1 MKLKYLLAAS
11 VVSLSAAAT
20 IAAPAAAQSITSGIE
35 GSVIDVNGNAL
46 PGATATI
53 TDTRTGSVRDV
64 TAGADGNFRVGS
76 LPPGGPYTVTV
87 TAPGYEGQTVED
99 VFTSI
104 SGNTAFRFTLEAS
117 AAGGTDNV
125 IIVTG
130 ARAGVTQL
138 AVGPGTAFDTQTL
151 EAFPSITR
159 DVRDII
165 RIDPRVS
172 LEASNDVD
180 RISCLGGNDRTNT
193 FTVDGI
199 VQSDTFGL
207 NGTPF
212 AARNSLPLPFDVVEQ
227 VSVEFA
233 PFDVEYSEFTG
244 CLVNVVTKSGGNE
257 FSGSAFITYFDGGL
271 FADNIDGLPLT
282 GNEEKRWGATL
293 SGPIIKDRLF
303 FSFGYEEVDLGQ
315 GNNFGPAG
323 GGFTNEA
330 DFVSQAQFD
339 QFAEIAQR
347 VYGQDVGGYPTTL
360 AEGNV
365 RYFGRLDA
373 QINDD
378 HRLEATYQRLEETN
392 LESDF
397 GGQNLTGFNSFED
410 EGTTSDYYSLRLY
423 SEWSDAITTE
433 LRVSRAEVGD
443 VQGPVGFGEAQSDN
457 PTPRLVVGVLPDGTP
472 VSGGGVTDQNGIL
485 STGPGIFRSA
495 NQLDTKIDQA
505 RFQLNYDAGD
515 HLFKIGAEVNDLEV
529 FNLFAINATGSLYFE
544 NLADFE
550 QGLLSGGTELFPNA
564 DEIATGAALGGDI
577 NAGIDGDINNAA
589 ALFSRRIY
597 SVYAQDEWQATDQ
610 LTVNAGIRVQLYDGD
625 APRAN
630 PNFLERYGFTNA
642 NSFGRLEPVVLP
654 RLSASYEFDND
665 GFISN
670 SRVTGG
676 VGIFSGGDPVVYFSN
691 AFSNN
696 GFSSALGTTR
706 FDCGAGDIAVDPV
719 TGQFDVV
726 TGGNFTGFPQ
736 CAIDGGAADAAAGNA
751 DVQSTDPNFKV
762 PTVTRASLA
771 FQTTIGAETGFFSD
785 WNLQL
790 DYIYSKFNNALNF
803 VDLSQTPDIRT
814 GLSGF
819 TVDGR
824 PIYQAID
831 STVAGCNAVL
841 QGNGGTPPVYT
852 GVTAD
857 CFNTRRDDNIQL
869 TNDGSSDSHSASIV
883 LSKTFASGLFTEGGS
898 TRVNFGYAFTDS
910 NNARNNQSSTA
921 TSSFDVTAAFD
932 RQNPAVSTATTET
945 RHNFTAAV
953 NFREQF
959 FDGYDTSFGF
969 FFRAREGRPY
979 SLTFD
984 GGGVFADSSS
994 GNDNALLYV
1003 PTGAG
1008 DANLSDFSGQGF
1020 SPTQVAA
1027 LQAAQAEAAEATL
1040 QYVEESG
1047 CGFTPGQTIR
1057 RNTCRNDWHVDMDLR
1072 ISQELP
1078 FLGSLTGIKDDRIEL
1093 FADFSN
1099 FLNLLDSGW
1108 NILRSRGGFNGL
1120 VDVVDAGLRIDD
1132 PDSPGDSITV
1142 GGVDGQGRYVLGGF
1156 NPDDQN
1162 FIAINPSA
1170 WRIQIGARYEF

>member
-20 IAAPAAAQSITSGIE
+20 IATPAAAQTITSGVE
-35 GSVIDVNGNAL
+35 GQVADETGAAI
-46 PGATATI
+46 PGATITV
-53 TDTRTGSVRDV
+53 TDTRTGQTRTL
-64 TAGADGNFRVGS
+64 TAGSDGNFRVGS
-76 LPPGGPYTVTV
+76 LVPGGPYTVTA
-87 TAPGYEGQTVED
+87 TAPGYEGQTVENQ
-99 VFTSI
+99 FI
-104 SGNTAFRFTLEAS
+104 NLSGNTSYSFNLTS
-117 AAGGTDNV
+117 TAAGASDNV

-130 ARAGVTQL
+130 ARAGAVQL
-138 AVGPGTAFDTQTL
+138 AVGPGVAFDTATL
-151 EAFPSITR
+151 EAFPSLTR

-172 LEASNDVD
+172 LEQNNDVD

-199 VQSDTFGL
+199 VQSDVFGL

-212 AARNSLPLPFDVVEQ
+212 AARNSLPLPYDVIDQ
-227 VSVEFA
+227 ISVEFA
-233 PFDVEYSEFTG
+233 PFDVEYSDFTG
-244 CLVNVVTKSGGNE
+244 CLINVVTESGGNE
-257 FSGSAFITYFDGGL
+257 FSGSAFFTYFDGGL
-271 FADNIDGLPLT
+271 FANSIDGRPLT
-282 GNEEKRWGATL
+282 ANEEKRWGATIN
-293 SGPIIKDRLF
+293 GPIIKDRVF
-303 FSFGYEEVDLGQ
+303 FAFGYEEADLAG

-339 QFAEIAQR
+339 EFARIAR
-347 VYGQDVGGYPTTL
+347 DVYGQDVGGYPRSL

-373 QINDD
+373 IITDD

-392 LESDF
+392 IESDF
-397 GGQNLTGFNSFED
+397 GGSNLTGLNSFED
-410 EGTTSDYYSLRLY
+410 EGTISDYYSVRLY
-423 SEWSDAITTE
+423 SDWSDSISTE

-457 PTPRLVVGVLPDGTP
+457 PTPRLVVGVMPDGTA
-472 VSGGGVTDQNGIL
+472 VSGGGVTDNNGIL

-505 RFQLNYDAGD
+505 RFQLNYDADNG
-515 HLFKIGAEVNDLEV
+515 HFLKFGAELSDLEV
-529 FNLFAINATGSLYFE
+529 FNLFAINATGSLYFQ
-544 NLADFE
+544 NFADFE
-550 QGLLSGGTELFPNA
+550 AGLLSPGTELFPNA
-564 DEIATGAALGGDI
+564 DEVANGEALGGDI

-589 ALFSRRIY
+589 ARFSRQIY
-597 SVYAQDEWQATDQ
+597 SFYAQDEWQATDQ
-610 LTVNAGIRVQLYDGD
+610 LTVNAGMRVQIYDGD
-625 APRAN
+625 APAAN
-630 PNFLERYGFTNA
+630 PNFLDRFGFTNA
-642 NSFGRLEPVVLP
+642 NSFAKIDPVWLP
-654 RLSASYEFDND
+654 RLSATYEFDNE
-665 GFISN
+665 GFFSN

-676 VGIFSGGDPVVYFSN
+676 VGVFSGGDPVVYFSN

-719 TGQFDVV
+719 TGQYDVV
-726 TGGNFTGFPQ
+726 TGGGFTGFPQ
-736 CAIDGGAADAAAGNA
+736 CAIDGGAADAAAGRA
-751 DVQSTDPNFKV
+751 DVQSTNPNFKV

-771 FQTTIGAETGFFSD
+771 FQTDIGAETGFFSN

-790 DYIYSKFNNALNF
+790 DYIYSRYNNALNF
-803 VDLSQTPDIRT
+803 VDLSQTPDIRQ
-814 GLSGF
+814 GLNGF

-824 PIYQAID
+824 PIYAAID
-831 STVAGCNAVL
+831 TTVAGCDAVL
-841 QGNGGTPPVYT
+841 QGDGGTPPVYT
-852 GVTAD
+852 NVSAA
-857 CFNTRRDDNIQL
+857 CFNTGRDDEIQL
-869 TNDGSSDSHSASIV
+869 TNDGSSESHSISAV
-883 LSKTFASGLFTEGGS
+883 LRKRFESGLFTDGGS
-898 TRVNFGYAFTDS
+898 TNVTFGYAFTDS

-932 RQNPAVSTATTET
+932 RQDPAVSTATTET

-953 NFREQF
+953 NFKEQF
-959 FDGYDTSFGF
+959 IDGYDTSIGF

-1003 PTGAG
+1003 PSGVS
-1008 DANLSDFSGQGF
+1008 DPNVSPLSD
-1020 SPTQVAA
+1020 PDAV
-1027 LQAAQAEAAEATL
+1027 QAVVD
-1040 QYVEESG
+1040 YVNASG
-1047 CGFTPGQTIR
+1047 CKFTPGATIK

-1072 ISQELP
+1072 FSQELP
-1078 FLGSLTGIKDDRIEL
+1078 FLGSLTGIKEDRIEL
-1093 FADFSN
+1093 FADVAN

-1108 NILRSRGGFNGL
+1108 NILKSRGGFDGL
-1120 VDVVDAGLRIDD
+1120 VSVADADVDDEGRYIIDD
-1132 PDSPGDSITV
+1132 
-1142 GGVDGQGRYVLGGF
+1142 F

-1170 WRIQIGARYEF
+1170 WRIQVGVRYEF

>member
-20 IAAPAAAQSITSGIE
+20 IATPAAAQTITSGVE
-35 GSVIDVNGNAL
+35 GQVADETGAAI
-46 PGATATI
+46 PGATVTV
-53 TDTRTGSVRDV
+53 TDTRTGQTRTL
-64 TAGADGNFRVGS
+64 TAGSDGNFRVGS
-76 LPPGGPYTVTV
+76 LVPGGPYTVTA
-87 TAPGYEGQTVED
+87 TAPGYEGQTVENQ
-99 VFTSI
+99 FI
-104 SGNTAFRFTLEAS
+104 NLSGNTSYSFNLTS
-117 AAGGTDNV
+117 TAAGASDNV

-130 ARAGVTQL
+130 ARAGAVQL
-138 AVGPGTAFDTQTL
+138 AVGPGVAFDNATL
-151 EAFPSITR
+151 EAFPSLTR

-172 LEASNDVD
+172 LERDNEVD

-199 VQSDTFGL
+199 VQSDVFGL

-212 AARNSLPLPFDVVEQ
+212 AARNSLPLPYDVIDQ
-227 VSVEFA
+227 ISVEFA
-233 PFDVEYSEFTG
+233 PFDVEYSDFTG
-244 CLVNVVTKSGGNE
+244 CLINVVTESGGNE
-257 FSGSAFITYFDGGL
+257 FSGSAFFTYFDGGL
-271 FADNIDGLPLT
+271 FANSIDGRPLT
-282 GNEEKRWGATL
+282 ANEEKRWGATIN
-293 SGPIIKDRLF
+293 GPIIKDRIF
-303 FSFGYEEVDLGQ
+303 FAFGYEEADLAG

-339 QFAEIAQR
+339 EFARIAR
-347 VYGQDVGGYPTTL
+347 DVYGQDVGGYPRSL

-373 QINDD
+373 IITDD

-392 LESDF
+392 IESDF
-397 GGQNLTGFNSFED
+397 GGSNLTGFNSFED
-410 EGTTSDYYSLRLY
+410 EGTISDYYSVRLY
-423 SEWSDAITTE
+423 SDWSDSISTE

-457 PTPRLVVGVLPDGTP
+457 PTPRLVVGVMPDGTA
-472 VSGGGVTDQNGIL
+472 VSGGGVTDNNGIL

-515 HLFKIGAEVNDLEV
+515 GHFLKFGAELSDLEV
-529 FNLFAINATGSLYFE
+529 FNLFAINATGSLYFQ
-544 NLADFE
+544 NFADFE
-550 QGLLSGGTELFPNA
+550 AGLLSPGTELFPNA
-564 DEIATGAALGGDI
+564 DEVANGEALGGDI

-589 ALFSRRIY
+589 ASFSRQIY
-597 SVYAQDEWQATDQ
+597 SFYAQDEWQATDQ
-610 LTVNAGIRVQLYDGD
+610 LTVNAGMRVQIYDGD
-625 APRAN
+625 APAAN
-630 PNFLERYGFTNA
+630 PNFLDRYGFTNA
-642 NSFGRLEPVVLP
+642 NSFAKIDPVWLP
-654 RLSASYEFDND
+654 RLSATYEFDNE
-665 GFISN
+665 GFFSN

-676 VGIFSGGDPVVYFSN
+676 VGVFSGGDPVVYFSN

-719 TGQFDVV
+719 TGQYDVV
-726 TGGNFTGFPQ
+726 TGGQFTGFPQ
-736 CAIDGGAADAAAGNA
+736 CAIDGGAADAAAGLA
-751 DVQSTDPNFKV
+751 DVQSTNPNFKV

-771 FQTTIGAETGFFSD
+771 FQTDIGAETGFFSN

-790 DYIYSKFNNALNF
+790 DYIYSRFNNALNF
-803 VDLSQTPDIRT
+803 VDLSQTPDIRQ
-814 GLSGF
+814 GLNGF

-824 PIYQAID
+824 PIYAAID
-831 STVAGCNAVL
+831 STNAGCDAVL
-841 QGNGGTPPVYT
+841 QGDGGTPPVYT
-852 GVTAD
+852 NVSAA
-857 CFNTRRDDNIQL
+857 CFNTGRDDNIQL
-869 TNDGSSDSHSASIV
+869 TNDGSSESHSISAV
-883 LSKTFASGLFTEGGS
+883 LRKRFESGLFTDGGS
-898 TRVNFGYAFTDS
+898 TNVTFGYAFTDS

-932 RQNPAVSTATTET
+932 RQDPAVSTATTET

-953 NFREQF
+953 NFKEQF
-959 FDGYDTSFGF
+959 IDGYDTSIGF

-1003 PTGAG
+1003 PSG
-1008 DANLSDFSGQGF
+1008 LSDPNV
-1020 SPTQVAA
+1020 SPLSDPDAV
-1027 LQAAQAEAAEATL
+1027 QAVVD
-1040 QYVEESG
+1040 YVNASG
-1047 CGFTPGQTIR
+1047 CKFTPGATIK

-1072 ISQELP
+1072 FSQELP
-1078 FLGSLTGIKDDRIEL
+1078 FLGSLTGIKEDRIEL
-1093 FADFSN
+1093 FADVAN

-1108 NILRSRGGFNGL
+1108 NILKSRGGFNGL
-1120 VDVVDAGLRIDD
+1120 VSVADADVDDEGRYIIDD
-1132 PDSPGDSITV
+1132 
-1142 GGVDGQGRYVLGGF
+1142 F

-1170 WRIQIGARYEF
+1170 WRIQVGVRYEF

>member
-20 IAAPAAAQSITSGIE
+20 IATPAAAQTITSGVE
-35 GSVIDVNGNAL
+35 GQVADETGAAI
-46 PGATATI
+46 PGATVTV
-53 TDTRTGSVRDV
+53 TDTRTGQTRTL
-64 TAGADGNFRVGS
+64 TAGSDGNFRVGS
-76 LPPGGPYTVTV
+76 LVPGGPYTVTA
-87 TAPGYEGQTVED
+87 TAPGYEGQTVENQ
-99 VFTSI
+99 FI
-104 SGNTAFRFTLEAS
+104 NLSGNTSYSFNLTS
-117 AAGGTDNV
+117 TAAGASDNV

-130 ARAGVTQL
+130 ARAGAVQL
-138 AVGPGTAFDTQTL
+138 AVGPGVAFDNATL
-151 EAFPSITR
+151 EAFPSLTR

-172 LEASNDVD
+172 LEQNNDVD

-199 VQSDTFGL
+199 VQSDVFGL

-212 AARNSLPLPFDVVEQ
+212 AARNSLPLPYDVIDQ
-227 VSVEFA
+227 ISVEFA
-233 PFDVEYSEFTG
+233 PFDVEYSDFTG
-244 CLVNVVTKSGGNE
+244 CLINVVTESGGNE
-257 FSGSAFITYFDGGL
+257 FSGSAFFTYFDGGL
-271 FADNIDGLPLT
+271 FANSIDGRPLT
-282 GNEEKRWGATL
+282 ANEEKRWGATIN
-293 SGPIIKDRLF
+293 GPIIKDRIF
-303 FSFGYEEVDLGQ
+303 FAFGYEEADLAG

-339 QFAEIAQR
+339 EFARIAR
-347 VYGQDVGGYPTTL
+347 DVYGQDVGGYPRSL

-373 QINDD
+373 IITDD

-392 LESDF
+392 IESDF
-397 GGQNLTGFNSFED
+397 GGSNLTGFNSFED
-410 EGTTSDYYSLRLY
+410 EGTISDYYSVRLY
-423 SEWSDAITTE
+423 SDWSDSISTE

-457 PTPRLVVGVLPDGTP
+457 PTPRLVVGVMPDGTA
-472 VSGGGVTDQNGIL
+472 VSGGGVTDNNGIL

-515 HLFKIGAEVNDLEV
+515 GHFLKFGAELSDLEV
-529 FNLFAINATGSLYFE
+529 FNLFAINATGSLYFQ
-544 NLADFE
+544 NFADFE
-550 QGLLSGGTELFPNA
+550 AGLLSPGTELFPNA
-564 DEIATGAALGGDI
+564 DEVANGEALGGDI

-589 ALFSRRIY
+589 ASFSRQIY
-597 SVYAQDEWQATDQ
+597 SFYAQDEWQATDQ
-610 LTVNAGIRVQLYDGD
+610 LTVNAGMRVQIYDGD
-625 APRAN
+625 APAAN
-630 PNFLERYGFTNA
+630 PNFLDRYGFTNA
-642 NSFGRLEPVVLP
+642 NSFAKIDPVWLP
-654 RLSASYEFDND
+654 RLSATYEFDNE
-665 GFISN
+665 GFFSN

-676 VGIFSGGDPVVYFSN
+676 VGVFSGGDPVVYFSN

-719 TGQFDVV
+719 TGQYDVV
-726 TGGNFTGFPQ
+726 TGGQFTGFPQ
-736 CAIDGGAADAAAGNA
+736 CAIDGGAADAAAGLA
-751 DVQSTDPNFKV
+751 DVQSTNPNFKV

-771 FQTTIGAETGFFSD
+771 FQTDIGAETGFFSN

-790 DYIYSKFNNALNF
+790 DYIYSRFNNALNF
-803 VDLSQTPDIRT
+803 VDLSQTPDIRQ
-814 GLSGF
+814 GLNGF

-824 PIYQAID
+824 PIYAAID
-831 STVAGCNAVL
+831 STNAGCDAVL
-841 QGNGGTPPVYT
+841 QGDGGTPPVYT
-852 GVTAD
+852 NVSAA
-857 CFNTRRDDNIQL
+857 CFNTGRDDNIQL
-869 TNDGSSDSHSASIV
+869 TNDGSSESHSISAV
-883 LSKTFASGLFTEGGS
+883 LRKRFESGLFTDGGS
-898 TRVNFGYAFTDS
+898 TNVTFGYAFTDS

-932 RQNPAVSTATTET
+932 RQDPAVSTATTET

-953 NFREQF
+953 NFKEQF
-959 FDGYDTSFGF
+959 IDGYDTSIGF

-1003 PTGAG
+1003 PSG
-1008 DANLSDFSGQGF
+1008 LSDPNV
-1020 SPTQVAA
+1020 SPLSDPDAV
-1027 LQAAQAEAAEATL
+1027 QAVVD
-1040 QYVEESG
+1040 YVNASG
-1047 CGFTPGQTIR
+1047 CKFTPGATIK

-1072 ISQELP
+1072 FSQELP
-1078 FLGSLTGIKDDRIEL
+1078 FLGSLTGIKEDRIEL
-1093 FADFSN
+1093 FADVAN

-1108 NILRSRGGFNGL
+1108 NILKSRGGFNGL
-1120 VDVVDAGLRIDD
+1120 VSVADADVDDEGRYIIDD
-1132 PDSPGDSITV
+1132 
-1142 GGVDGQGRYVLGGF
+1142 F

-1170 WRIQIGARYEF
+1170 WRIQVGVRYEF

>member
-20 IAAPAAAQSITSGIE
+20 IATPAAAQTITSGVE
-35 GSVIDVNGNAL
+35 GQVADETGAAI
-46 PGATATI
+46 PGATITV
-53 TDTRTGSVRDV
+53 TDTRTGQTRTL
-64 TAGADGNFRVGS
+64 TAGSDGNFRVGS
-76 LPPGGPYTVTV
+76 LVPGGPYTVTA
-87 TAPGYEGQTVED
+87 TAPGYEGQTVENQ
-99 VFTSI
+99 FI
-104 SGNTAFRFTLEAS
+104 NLSGNTSYSFNLTS
-117 AAGGTDNV
+117 TAAGASDNV

-130 ARAGVTQL
+130 ARAGAVQL
-138 AVGPGTAFDTQTL
+138 AVGPGVAFDTATL
-151 EAFPSITR
+151 EAFPSLTR

-172 LEASNDVD
+172 LEQNNDVD

-199 VQSDTFGL
+199 VQSDVFGL

-212 AARNSLPLPFDVVEQ
+212 AARNSLPLPYDVIDQ
-227 VSVEFA
+227 ISVEFA
-233 PFDVEYSEFTG
+233 PFDVEYSDFTG
-244 CLVNVVTKSGGNE
+244 CLINVVTESGGNE
-257 FSGSAFITYFDGGL
+257 FSGSAFFTYFDGGL
-271 FADNIDGLPLT
+271 FANSIDGRPLT
-282 GNEEKRWGATL
+282 ANEEKRWGATIN
-293 SGPIIKDRLF
+293 GPIIKDRVF
-303 FSFGYEEVDLGQ
+303 FAFGYEEADLAG

-339 QFAEIAQR
+339 EFARIAR
-347 VYGQDVGGYPTTL
+347 DVYGQDVGGYPRSL

-373 QINDD
+373 IITDD

-392 LESDF
+392 IESDF
-397 GGQNLTGFNSFED
+397 GGSNLTGLNSFED
-410 EGTTSDYYSLRLY
+410 EGTISDYYSVRLY
-423 SEWSDAITTE
+423 SDWSDSISTE

-457 PTPRLVVGVLPDGTP
+457 PTPRLVVGVMPDGTA
-472 VSGGGVTDQNGIL
+472 VSGGGVTDNNGIL

-505 RFQLNYDAGD
+505 RFQLNYDAGNG
-515 HLFKIGAEVNDLEV
+515 HFLKFGAELSDLEV
-529 FNLFAINATGSLYFE
+529 FNLFAINATGSLYFQ
-544 NLADFE
+544 NFADFE
-550 QGLLSGGTELFPNA
+550 AGLLSPGTELFPNA
-564 DEIATGAALGGDI
+564 DEVANGEALGGDI

-589 ALFSRRIY
+589 ARFSRQIY
-597 SVYAQDEWQATDQ
+597 SFYAQDEWQATDQ
-610 LTVNAGIRVQLYDGD
+610 LTVNAGMRVQIYDGD
-625 APRAN
+625 APAAN
-630 PNFLERYGFTNA
+630 PNFLDRFGFTNA
-642 NSFGRLEPVVLP
+642 NSFAKIDPVWLP
-654 RLSASYEFDND
+654 RLSATYEFDNE
-665 GFISN
+665 GFFSN

-676 VGIFSGGDPVVYFSN
+676 VGVFSGGDPVVYFSN

-719 TGQFDVV
+719 TGQYDVV
-726 TGGNFTGFPQ
+726 TGGGFTGFPQ
-736 CAIDGGAADAAAGNA
+736 CAIDGGAADAAAGRA
-751 DVQSTDPNFKV
+751 DVQSTNPNFKV

-771 FQTTIGAETGFFSD
+771 FQTDIGAETGFFSN

-790 DYIYSKFNNALNF
+790 DYIYSRYNNALNF
-803 VDLSQTPDIRT
+803 VDLSQTPDICQ
-814 GLSGF
+814 GLNGF

-824 PIYQAID
+824 PIYAAID
-831 STVAGCNAVL
+831 TTVAGCDAVL
-841 QGNGGTPPVYT
+841 QGDGGTPPVYT
-852 GVTAD
+852 NVSAA
-857 CFNTRRDDNIQL
+857 CFNTGRDDEIQL
-869 TNDGSSDSHSASIV
+869 TNDGSSESHSISAV
-883 LSKTFASGLFTEGGS
+883 LRKRFESGLFTDGGS
-898 TRVNFGYAFTDS
+898 TNVTFGYAFTDS

-932 RQNPAVSTATTET
+932 RQDPAVSTATTET

-953 NFREQF
+953 NFKEQF
-959 FDGYDTSFGF
+959 IDGYDTSIGF

-1003 PTGAG
+1003 PSGVS
-1008 DANLSDFSGQGF
+1008 DPNVSPLSD
-1020 SPTQVAA
+1020 PDAV
-1027 LQAAQAEAAEATL
+1027 QAVVD
-1040 QYVEESG
+1040 YVNASG
-1047 CGFTPGQTIR
+1047 CKFTPGATIK

-1072 ISQELP
+1072 FSQELP
-1078 FLGSLTGIKDDRIEL
+1078 FLGSLTGIKEDRIEL
-1093 FADFSN
+1093 FADVAN

-1108 NILRSRGGFNGL
+1108 NILKSRGGFDGL
-1120 VDVVDAGLRIDD
+1120 VSVADADVDDEGRYIIDD
-1132 PDSPGDSITV
+1132 
-1142 GGVDGQGRYVLGGF
+1142 F

-1170 WRIQIGARYEF
+1170 WRIQVGVRYEF

>member
-20 IAAPAAAQSITSGIE
+20 IATPAAAQTITSGVE
-35 GSVIDVNGNAL
+35 GQVADETGAAI
-46 PGATATI
+46 PGATVTV
-53 TDTRTGSVRDV
+53 TDTRTGQTRTL
-64 TAGADGNFRVGS
+64 TAGSDGNFRVGS
-76 LPPGGPYTVTV
+76 LVPGGPYTVTA
-87 TAPGYEGQTVED
+87 TAPGYEGQTVENQ
-99 VFTSI
+99 FI
-104 SGNTAFRFTLEAS
+104 NLSGNTSYSFNLTS
-117 AAGGTDNV
+117 TAAGASDNV

-130 ARAGVTQL
+130 ARAGAVQL
-138 AVGPGTAFDTQTL
+138 AVGPGVAFDTATL
-151 EAFPSITR
+151 EAFPSLTR

-172 LEASNDVD
+172 LEQNNDVD

-199 VQSDTFGL
+199 VQSDVFGL

-212 AARNSLPLPFDVVEQ
+212 AARNSLPLPYDVIDQ
-227 VSVEFA
+227 ISVEFA
-233 PFDVEYSEFTG
+233 PFDVEYSDFTG
-244 CLVNVVTKSGGNE
+244 CLINVVTESGGNE
-257 FSGSAFITYFDGGL
+257 FSGSAFFTYFDGGL
-271 FADNIDGLPLT
+271 FANSIDGRPLT
-282 GNEEKRWGATL
+282 ANKEKRWGATIN
-293 SGPIIKDRLF
+293 GPIIKDRVF
-303 FSFGYEEVDLGQ
+303 FAFGYEEADLAG

-339 QFAEIAQR
+339 EFARIAR
-347 VYGQDVGGYPTTL
+347 DVYGQDVGGYPRSL

-373 QINDD
+373 IITDD

-392 LESDF
+392 IESDF
-397 GGQNLTGFNSFED
+397 GGSNLTGLNSFED
-410 EGTTSDYYSLRLY
+410 EGTISDYYSVRLY
-423 SEWSDAITTE
+423 SDWSDSISTE

-457 PTPRLVVGVLPDGTP
+457 PTPRLVVGVMPDGTA
-472 VSGGGVTDQNGIL
+472 VSGGGVTDNNGIL

-505 RFQLNYDAGD
+505 RFQLNYDAGNG
-515 HLFKIGAEVNDLEV
+515 HFLKFGAELSDLEV
-529 FNLFAINATGSLYFE
+529 FNLFAINATGSLYFQ
-544 NLADFE
+544 NFADFE
-550 QGLLSGGTELFPNA
+550 AGLLSPGTELFPNA
-564 DEIATGAALGGDI
+564 DEVANGEALGGDI

-589 ALFSRRIY
+589 ARFSRQIY
-597 SVYAQDEWQATDQ
+597 SFYAQDEWQATDQ
-610 LTVNAGIRVQLYDGD
+610 LTVNAGMRVQIYDGD
-625 APRAN
+625 APAAN
-630 PNFLERYGFTNA
+630 PNFLDRFGFTNA
-642 NSFGRLEPVVLP
+642 NSFAKIDPVWLP
-654 RLSASYEFDND
+654 RLSATYEFDNE
-665 GFISN
+665 GFFSN

-676 VGIFSGGDPVVYFSN
+676 VGVFSGGDPVVYFSN

-719 TGQFDVV
+719 TGQYDVV
-726 TGGNFTGFPQ
+726 TGGGFTGFPQ
-736 CAIDGGAADAAAGNA
+736 CAIDGGAADAAAGRA
-751 DVQSTDPNFKV
+751 DVQSTNPNFKV

-771 FQTTIGAETGFFSD
+771 FQTDIGAETGFFSN

-790 DYIYSKFNNALNF
+790 DYIYSRYNNALNF
-803 VDLSQTPDIRT
+803 VDLSQTPDIRQ
-814 GLSGF
+814 GLNGF

-824 PIYQAID
+824 PIYAAID
-831 STVAGCNAVL
+831 TTVAGCDAVL
-841 QGNGGTPPVYT
+841 QGDGGTPPVYT
-852 GVTAD
+852 NVSAA
-857 CFNTRRDDNIQL
+857 CFNTGRDDEIQL
-869 TNDGSSDSHSASIV
+869 TNDGSSESHSISAV
-883 LSKTFASGLFTEGGS
+883 LRKRFESGLFTDGGS
-898 TRVNFGYAFTDS
+898 TNVTFGYAFTDS

-932 RQNPAVSTATTET
+932 RQDPAVSTATTET

-953 NFREQF
+953 NFKEQF
-959 FDGYDTSFGF
+959 IDGYDTSIGF

-1003 PTGAG
+1003 PSGVS
-1008 DANLSDFSGQGF
+1008 DPNVSPLSD
-1020 SPTQVAA
+1020 PDAV
-1027 LQAAQAEAAEATL
+1027 QAVVD
-1040 QYVEESG
+1040 YVNASG
-1047 CGFTPGQTIR
+1047 CKFTPGATIK

-1072 ISQELP
+1072 FSQELP
-1078 FLGSLTGIKDDRIEL
+1078 FLGSLTGIKEDRIEL
-1093 FADFSN
+1093 FADVAN

-1108 NILRSRGGFNGL
+1108 NILKSRGGFDGL
-1120 VDVVDAGLRIDD
+1120 VSVADADVDDEGRYIIDD
-1132 PDSPGDSITV
+1132 
-1142 GGVDGQGRYVLGGF
+1142 F

-1170 WRIQIGARYEF
+1170 WRIQVGVRYEF

>member
-20 IAAPAAAQSITSGIE
+20 IATPAAAQTITSGVE
-35 GSVIDVNGNAL
+35 GQVADETGAAI
-46 PGATATI
+46 PGATITV
-53 TDTRTGSVRDV
+53 TDTRTGQTRTL
-64 TAGADGNFRVGS
+64 TAGSDGNFRVGS
-76 LPPGGPYTVTV
+76 LVPGGPYTVTA
-87 TAPGYEGQTVED
+87 TAPGYEGQTVESQ
-99 VFTSI
+99 FI
-104 SGNTAFRFTLEAS
+104 NLSGNTSYSFNLTS
-117 AAGGTDNV
+117 TAAGASDNV

-130 ARAGVTQL
+130 ARAGAVQL
-138 AVGPGTAFDTQTL
+138 AVGPGVAFDTATL
-151 EAFPSITR
+151 EAFPSLTR

-172 LEASNDVD
+172 LEQNNDVD

-199 VQSDTFGL
+199 VQSDVFGL

-212 AARNSLPLPFDVVEQ
+212 AARNSLPLPYDVIDQ
-227 VSVEFA
+227 ISVEFA
-233 PFDVEYSEFTG
+233 PFDVEYSDFTG
-244 CLVNVVTKSGGNE
+244 CLINVVTESGGNE
-257 FSGSAFITYFDGGL
+257 FSGSAFFTYFDGGL
-271 FADNIDGLPLT
+271 FANSIDGRPLT
-282 GNEEKRWGATL
+282 ANEEKRWGATIN
-293 SGPIIKDRLF
+293 GPIIKDRVF
-303 FSFGYEEVDLGQ
+303 FAFGYEEADLAG

-339 QFAEIAQR
+339 EFARIAR
-347 VYGQDVGGYPTTL
+347 DVYGQDVGGYPRSL

-373 QINDD
+373 IITDD

-392 LESDF
+392 IESDF
-397 GGQNLTGFNSFED
+397 GGSNLTGLNSFED
-410 EGTTSDYYSLRLY
+410 EGTISDYYSVRLY
-423 SEWSDAITTE
+423 SDWSDSISTE

-457 PTPRLVVGVLPDGTP
+457 PTPRLVVGVMPDGTA
-472 VSGGGVTDQNGIL
+472 VSGGGVTDNNGIL

-505 RFQLNYDAGD
+505 RFQLNYDAGNG
-515 HLFKIGAEVNDLEV
+515 HFLKFGAELSDLEV
-529 FNLFAINATGSLYFE
+529 FNLFAINATGSLYFQ
-544 NLADFE
+544 NFADFE
-550 QGLLSGGTELFPNA
+550 AGLLSPGTELFPNA
-564 DEIATGAALGGDI
+564 DEVANGEALGGDI

-589 ALFSRRIY
+589 ARFSRQIY
-597 SVYAQDEWQATDQ
+597 SFYAQDEWQATDQ
-610 LTVNAGIRVQLYDGD
+610 LTVNAGMRVQIYDGD
-625 APRAN
+625 APAAN
-630 PNFLERYGFTNA
+630 PNFLDRFGFTNA
-642 NSFGRLEPVVLP
+642 NSFAKIDPVWLP
-654 RLSASYEFDND
+654 RLSATYEFDNE
-665 GFISN
+665 GFFSN

-676 VGIFSGGDPVVYFSN
+676 VGVFSGGDPVVYFSN

-719 TGQFDVV
+719 TGQYDVV
-726 TGGNFTGFPQ
+726 TGGGFTGFPQ
-736 CAIDGGAADAAAGNA
+736 CAIDGGAADAAAGRA
-751 DVQSTDPNFKV
+751 DVQSTNPNFKV

-771 FQTTIGAETGFFSD
+771 FQTDIGAETGFFSN

-790 DYIYSKFNNALNF
+790 DYIYSRYNNALNF
-803 VDLSQTPDIRT
+803 VDLSQTPDIRQ
-814 GLSGF
+814 GLNGF

-824 PIYQAID
+824 PIYAAID
-831 STVAGCNAVL
+831 TTVAGCDAVL
-841 QGNGGTPPVYT
+841 QGDGGTPPVYT
-852 GVTAD
+852 NVSAA
-857 CFNTRRDDNIQL
+857 CFNTGRDDEIQL
-869 TNDGSSDSHSASIV
+869 TNDGSSESHSISAV
-883 LSKTFASGLFTEGGS
+883 LRKRFESGLFTDGGS
-898 TRVNFGYAFTDS
+898 TNVTFGYAFTDS

-932 RQNPAVSTATTET
+932 RQDPAVSTATTET

-953 NFREQF
+953 NFKEQF
-959 FDGYDTSFGF
+959 IDGYDTSIGF

-1003 PTGAG
+1003 PSGVS
-1008 DANLSDFSGQGF
+1008 DPNVSPLSD
-1020 SPTQVAA
+1020 PDAV
-1027 LQAAQAEAAEATL
+1027 QAVVD
-1040 QYVEESG
+1040 YVNASG
-1047 CGFTPGQTIR
+1047 CKFTPGATIK

-1072 ISQELP
+1072 FSQELP
-1078 FLGSLTGIKDDRIEL
+1078 FLGSLTGIKEDRIEL
-1093 FADFSN
+1093 FADVAN

-1108 NILRSRGGFNGL
+1108 NILKSRGGFDGL
-1120 VDVVDAGLRIDD
+1120 VSVADADVDDEGRYIIDD
-1132 PDSPGDSITV
+1132 
-1142 GGVDGQGRYVLGGF
+1142 F

-1170 WRIQIGARYEF
+1170 WRIQVGVRYEF

>member
-20 IAAPAAAQSITSGIE
+20 IATPAAAQTITSGVE
-35 GSVIDVNGNAL
+35 GQVADETGAAI
-46 PGATATI
+46 PGATITV
-53 TDTRTGSVRDV
+53 TDTRTGQTRTL
-64 TAGADGNFRVGS
+64 TAGSDGNFRVGS
-76 LPPGGPYTVTV
+76 LVPGGPYTVTA
-87 TAPGYEGQTVED
+87 TAPGYEGQTVENQ
-99 VFTSI
+99 FI
-104 SGNTAFRFTLEAS
+104 NLSGNTSYSFNLTS
-117 AAGGTDNV
+117 TAAGASDNV

-130 ARAGVTQL
+130 ARAGAVQL
-138 AVGPGTAFDTQTL
+138 AVGPGVAFDTATL
-151 EAFPSITR
+151 EAFPSLTR

-172 LEASNDVD
+172 LEQNNDVD

-199 VQSDTFGL
+199 VQSDVFGL

-212 AARNSLPLPFDVVEQ
+212 AARNSLPLPYDVIDQ
-227 VSVEFA
+227 ISVEFA
-233 PFDVEYSEFTG
+233 PFDVEYSDFTG
-244 CLVNVVTKSGGNE
+244 CLINVVTESGGNE
-257 FSGSAFITYFDGGL
+257 FSGSAFFTYFDGGL
-271 FADNIDGLPLT
+271 FANSIDGRPLT
-282 GNEEKRWGATL
+282 ANEEKRWGATIN
-293 SGPIIKDRLF
+293 GPIIKDRVF
-303 FSFGYEEVDLGQ
+303 FAFGYEEADLAG

-339 QFAEIAQR
+339 EFARIAR
-347 VYGQDVGGYPTTL
+347 DVYGQDVGGYPRSL
-360 AEGNV
+360 PEGNV

-373 QINDD
+373 IITDD

-392 LESDF
+392 IESDF
-397 GGQNLTGFNSFED
+397 GGSNLTGFNSFED
-410 EGTTSDYYSLRLY
+410 EGTISDYYSVRLY
-423 SEWSDAITTE
+423 SDWSDSISTE

-457 PTPRLVVGVLPDGTP
+457 PTPRLVVGVMPDGTA
-472 VSGGGVTDQNGIL
+472 VSGGGVTDNNGIL

-515 HLFKIGAEVNDLEV
+515 GHFLKFGAELSDLEV
-529 FNLFAINATGSLYFE
+529 FNLFAINATGSLYFQ
-544 NLADFE
+544 NFADFE
-550 QGLLSGGTELFPNA
+550 AGLLSPGTELFPNA
-564 DEIATGAALGGDI
+564 DEVANGEALGGDI

-589 ALFSRRIY
+589 ARFSRQIY
-597 SVYAQDEWQATDQ
+597 SFYAQDEWQATDQ
-610 LTVNAGIRVQLYDGD
+610 LTVNAGMRVQIYDGD
-625 APRAN
+625 APAAN
-630 PNFLERYGFTNA
+630 PNFLDRYGFTNA
-642 NSFGRLEPVVLP
+642 NSFAKIDPVWLP
-654 RLSASYEFDND
+654 RLSATYEFDNE
-665 GFISN
+665 GFFSN

-676 VGIFSGGDPVVYFSN
+676 VGVFSGGDPVVYFSN
-691 AFSNN
+691 AISNN

-719 TGQFDVV
+719 TGQYDVV
-726 TGGNFTGFPQ
+726 TGGGFTGFPQ
-736 CAIDGGAADAAAGNA
+736 CAIDGGAADAAAGRA
-751 DVQSTDPNFKV
+751 DVQSTNPNFKV

-771 FQTTIGAETGFFSD
+771 FQTDIGAETGFFSN

-790 DYIYSKFNNALNF
+790 DYIYSRYNNALNF
-803 VDLSQTPDIRT
+803 VDLSQTPDIRQ
-814 GLSGF
+814 GLNGF

-824 PIYQAID
+824 PIYAAID
-831 STVAGCNAVL
+831 TTVAGCDAVL
-841 QGNGGTPPVYT
+841 QGDGGTPPVYT
-852 GVTAD
+852 NVSAA
-857 CFNTRRDDNIQL
+857 CFNTGRDDEIQL
-869 TNDGSSDSHSASIV
+869 TNDGSSESHSISAV
-883 LSKTFASGLFTEGGS
+883 LRKRFESGLFTDGGS
-898 TRVNFGYAFTDS
+898 TNVTFGYAFTDS

-932 RQNPAVSTATTET
+932 RQDPAVSTATTET

-953 NFREQF
+953 NFKEQF
-959 FDGYDTSFGF
+959 IDGYDTSIGF

-1003 PTGAG
+1003 PSGVS
-1008 DANLSDFSGQGF
+1008 DPNVSPLSD
-1020 SPTQVAA
+1020 PDAV
-1027 LQAAQAEAAEATL
+1027 QAVVD
-1040 QYVEESG
+1040 YVNASG
-1047 CGFTPGQTIR
+1047 CKFTPGATIK

-1072 ISQELP
+1072 FSQELP
-1078 FLGSLTGIKDDRIEL
+1078 FLGSLTGIKEDRIEL
-1093 FADFSN
+1093 FADVAN

-1108 NILRSRGGFNGL
+1108 NILKSRGGFDGL
-1120 VDVVDAGLRIDD
+1120 VSVADADVDDEGRYIIDD
-1132 PDSPGDSITV
+1132 
-1142 GGVDGQGRYVLGGF
+1142 F

-1170 WRIQIGARYEF
+1170 WRIQVGVRYEF

>member
-20 IAAPAAAQSITSGIE
+20 VATPAVAQTITSGVE
-35 GSVIDVNGNAL
+35 GQVADESGAAI
-46 PGATATI
+46 PGATVTV
-53 TDTRTGSVRDV
+53 TDTRTGQTRTL
-64 TAGADGNFRVGS
+64 TAGSDGNFRVGS
-76 LPPGGPYTVTV
+76 LVPGGPYTVTA
-87 TAPGYEGQTVED
+87 TAPGFEGQTVENQ
-99 VFTSI
+99 FI
-104 SGNTAFRFTLEAS
+104 NLSGNTSYTFNLAS
-117 AAGGTDNV
+117 TVAGATDNV

-130 ARAGVTQL
+130 ARVGATQL
-138 AVGPGTAFDTQTL
+138 AVGPGVAFDAAAL
-151 EAFPSITR
+151 EAFPSLTR

-172 LEASNDVD
+172 LEQNNDVD

-199 VQSDTFGL
+199 VQSDVFGL

-212 AARNSLPLPFDVVEQ
+212 AARNSLPLPYDVIDQ
-227 VSVEFA
+227 ISVEFA

-244 CLVNVVTKSGGNE
+244 CLINVVTESGGNE
-257 FSGSAFITYFDGGL
+257 FHGSAFYTYFDGGL
-271 FADNIDGLPLT
+271 FADNIDGRPLT
-282 GNEEKRWGATL
+282 ANKEKRWGATL
-293 SGPIIKDRLF
+293 NGPIIKDRLF
-303 FSFGYEEVDLGQ
+303 FAFGYEEADLAG

-339 QFAEIAQR
+339 EFARIAR
-347 VYGQDVGGYPTTL
+347 DVYGQDVGGYPRSL

-373 QINDD
+373 ILTDD
-378 HRLEATYQRLEETN
+378 HRVEATYQRLEETN
-392 LESDF
+392 IESDF
-397 GGQNLTGFNSFED
+397 GGSNLTGFNSFED
-410 EGTTSDYYSLRLY
+410 EGTTSDYYSVRLY
-423 SEWSDAITTE
+423 SDWSDSISTE

-457 PTPRLVVGVLPDGTP
+457 PTPRLVVGVMPDGTP
-472 VSGGGVTDQNGIL
+472 VSGGGVTDNNGVL

-515 HLFKIGAEVNDLEV
+515 GHFLKFGAEINDLEV
-529 FNLFAINATGSLYFE
+529 FNLFAINATGSLYFQ

-550 QGLLSGGTELFPNA
+550 AGLLSPGTELFPNA
-564 DEIATGAALGGDI
+564 DEVADGEALGGDI
-577 NAGIDGDINNAA
+577 NAAIDGDINNAA
-589 ALFSRRIY
+589 ASFSRRIY
-597 SVYAQDEWQATDQ
+597 SFYAQDEWQATDQ
-610 LTVNAGIRVQLYDGD
+610 LTVNAGMRVQIYDGD
-625 APRAN
+625 APAAN
-630 PNFLERYGFTNA
+630 PNFLDRYGFTNA
-642 NSFGRLEPVVLP
+642 NSFARIDPVWLP
-654 RLSASYEFDND
+654 RISASYEFDNE

-670 SRVTGG
+670 SRLTGG
-676 VGIFSGGDPVVYFSN
+676 VGIFSGGDPVVYYSN

-706 FDCGAGDIAVDPV
+706 FDCGPGDIPVDAG
-719 TGQFDVV
+719 TGQYDVV
-726 TGGNFTGFPQ
+726 TGGQFTGFPQ
-736 CAIDGGAADAAAGNA
+736 CAIDGGAADAAAGLA
-751 DVQSTDPNFKV
+751 DVQSTNPNFKV

-771 FQTTIGAETGFFSD
+771 FQTDIGTETGFFSN

-790 DYIYSKFNNALNF
+790 DYIYSRFNNALNF
-803 VDLSQTPDIRT
+803 VDLSQTPDIRA
-814 GLSGF
+814 GLNGF

-824 PIYQAID
+824 PIYAAID
-831 STVAGCNAVL
+831 STNAGCDAVL
-841 QGNGGTPPVYT
+841 QGDGGTPPVYT
-852 GVTAD
+852 NVSAA

-869 TNDGSSDSHSASIV
+869 TNDGSSESHSFSAV
-883 LSKTFASGLFTEGGS
+883 LRKRFESGLFTEGGS
-898 TRVNFGYAFTDS
+898 TNVTFGYAFTDS

-953 NFREQF
+953 NFKEQF
-959 FDGYDTSFGF
+959 IDGYDTSFGI

-1003 PTGAG
+1003 PSGVS
-1008 DANLSDFSGQGF
+1008 DPNVSPLSD
-1020 SPTQVAA
+1020 PDAV
-1027 LQAAQAEAAEATL
+1027 QAVVN
-1040 QYVEESG
+1040 YVGASG
-1047 CGFTPGQTIR
+1047 CKFTPGATIK

-1072 ISQELP
+1072 FSQELP
-1078 FLGSLTGIKDDRIEL
+1078 FVGSLTGIKEDRIEV
-1093 FADFSN
+1093 FADFAN

-1108 NILRSRGGFNGL
+1108 NVLKSRGGFNGL
-1120 VDVVDAGLRIDD
+1120 VSVADADVDDEGRYIIDD
-1132 PDSPGDSITV
+1132 
-1142 GGVDGQGRYVLGGF
+1142 F

-1162 FIAINPSA
+1162 RIAINPSA
-1170 WRIQIGARYEF
+1170 WRIQVGVRYEF